1 MANELESATR
11 ESPLAEE
18 ARGLTRATAERKT
31 ISVVVPVFY
40 NAESLPGLFEAL
52 VKLEQELETRSVG
65 LELIFVDDGS
75 ADDSLSRLLEFKHA
89 RPGTKVVKLTRN
101 FGAIAASK
109 MGFHFVTGDAF
120 MILAADLQ
128 DPPELILTMV
138 DRWLNGAKYVVA
150 AREQR
155 DDSLESRLFARIYY
169 RLIRTIAVRDYP
181 EGGYDLSLMS
191 RDFLSLLR
199 HSAKNINTPLYA
211 FWLGFKPEFVRY
223 TRRRREHGRSR
234 WTFWK
239 RLKFFL
245 DSVLGFSI
253 VPIRFMS
260 AFGLLVAL
268 GSFMHAGL
276 IAFNTILHG
285 TTVPGFATI
294 VTLITFLLGL
304 VILMLGVIGEYLWR
318 IFDEVTRKP
327 EAVID
332 QVY

>member
-1 MANELESATR
+1 MSNDSGNATR
-11 ESPLAEE
+11 ESHLAEE
-18 ARGLTRATAERKT
+18 ARKLTRANSQRKT
-31 ISVVVPVFY
+31 ISVVVPVYY
-40 NAESLPGLFEAL
+40 NAGSLPALFEAL
-52 VKLEQELETRSVG
+52 AKLERDLDGRSVE

-75 ADDSLSRLLEFKHA
+75 ADESLERLLEFKRT
-89 RPGTKVVKLTRN
+89 RPATKVVKLTRN

-109 MGFHFVTGDAF
+109 TGFPFVTGEAF
-120 MILAADLQ
+120 MDLAGDPQ
-128 DPPELILTMV
+128 DPPRLILTMV
-138 DRWLNGAKYVVA
+138 GRWPGGAKYVVA
-150 AREQR
+150 AREER
-155 DDSLESRLFARIYY
+155 DDSLESRLFAGIYY
-169 RLIRTIAVRDYP
+169 RLIRAIAVRDYP

-211 FWLGFKPEFVRY
+211 YWLGFEPEFVRY

-239 RLKFFL
+239 RVKFFL

-260 AFGLLVAL
+260 AIGLLVAL
-268 GSFMHAGL
+268 GSFGHATVL
-276 IAFNTILHG
+276 AFNTVIHG
-285 TTVPGFATI
+285 ATVPGFATI

-318 IFDEVTRKP
+318 IFDEVTGKP

-332 QVY
+332 QVF